1 VGDLALS
8 ATGADP
14 QLHDRDAD
22 TERTLRRAAQP
33 HARRAKL
40 EVWPMWLG
48 EDPADTAQLEALLVP
63 YPSDHMISWPVSTR
77 IGNVKNNDPSLI
89 VSIVLP

>member
-1 VGDLALS
+1 
-8 ATGADP
+8 
-14 QLHDRDAD
+14 
-22 TERTLRRAAQP
+22 
-33 HARRAKL
+33 
-40 EVWPMWLG
+40 MWLG
-48 EDPADTAQLEALLVP
+48 EDPAGTAQLEALLVP